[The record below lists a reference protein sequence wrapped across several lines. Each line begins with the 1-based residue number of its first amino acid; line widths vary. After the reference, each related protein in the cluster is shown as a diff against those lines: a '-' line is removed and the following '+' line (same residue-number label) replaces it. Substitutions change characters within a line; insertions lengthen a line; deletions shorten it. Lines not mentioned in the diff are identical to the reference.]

1 MVHEERRM
9 VISTTDSLRALFEN
23 IKSLG
28 FFGRLFG
35 WNRIRIINSAAINEF
50 NTLNNE
56 LNSVYDQ
63 NRQLQ
68 NQVRTVI
75 QDLDH
80 QKSLLSDLRA
90 DHEAL
95 KNINMTTSQALRSR
109 EVDIGSLKESDIK
122 NSKRITDLDKE
133 INLKNFEIQNLIQ
146 EKIEKE
152 RNLSAFREADQQK
165 QEHYEHKITE
175 LNALKKQLDDDRI
188 RLQEEKEENVRIQ
201 FEKTRATWK
210 NHEDNVEEFI
220 RGICSRHQIEYI
232 DKEHVPFKGS
242 PDNTLKIADEYI
254 IFDAKSPLSDDLANF
269 PAYIRQQTEQ
279 LKKYVKENDVNKSLF
294 LVIPTNTIDSIDQF
308 YYNLADYVVHIVT
321 TDALEPVILGLKK
334 IEDYE
339 FAKQLSPEER
349 ENICRVIGKFAHAT
363 KRRIQIDSYFCSEFI
378 NILNSCSCLPDEIL
392 EKTRDFERSD
402 KMNPPLEKRAKVI
415 SPDQLKKDIYRI
427 KAEADGQEIDVV
439 VTGAV
444 MEKLPLYKTDDK
456 HFPVIEDPDKK
467 E

>member
-1 MVHEERRM
+1 M

-35 WNRIRIINSAAINEF
+35 WHRIRVMNSAAIIEY

-56 LNSVYDQ
+56 INALYEQ

-68 NQVRTVI
+68 NQLRTVI

-80 QKSLLSDLRA
+80 QKSLLSDVRTDCVL
-90 DHEAL
+90 L
-95 KNINMTTSQALRSR
+95 KGSTMNQSQVLRSR
-109 EVDIGSLKESDIK
+109 DVDLGALKESETK
-122 NSKRITDLDKE
+122 NMKRITDLDKE
-133 INLKNFEIQNLIQ
+133 IRLKNFEIQNLIQ
-146 EKIEKE
+146 EKIEQE
-152 RNLSAFREADQQK
+152 RKISAFREADQQK

-175 LNALKKQLDDDRI
+175 LNALKQQLDDDRI
-188 RLQEEKEENVRIQ
+188 RLQEAREEEVRIR
-201 FEKTRATWK
+201 FEKMRATWR
-210 NHEDNVEEFI
+210 NHEDTVEELI
-220 RGICSRHQIEYI
+220 RGICSRHQIQYI

-254 IFDAKSPLSDDLANF
+254 IFDAKSPLSDDPGNF

-279 LKKYVKENDVNKSLF
+279 LKKYVMEPGVNKSLF
-294 LVIPTNTIDSIDQF
+294 LVVPTNTIDSIDQY

-321 TDALEPVILGLKK
+321 ADALEPVILGLKK

-339 FAKQLSPEER
+339 FARQLSPEER

-363 KRRIQIDSYFCSEFI
+363 KRRIQIDSYFCGEFI
-378 NILNSCSCLPDEIL
+378 NILNNCNCLPDEIL
-392 EKTRDFERSD
+392 EKTKDFERSD
-402 KMNPPLEKRAKVI
+402 KMNPPLEKRAKLI
-415 SPDQLKKDIYRI
+415 SPDQLKKDVYRI
-427 KAEADGQEIDVV
+427 RSEADGQEIDVGA
-439 VTGAV
+439 TGTV
-444 MEKLPLYKTDDK
+444 METLPLYKTDDK
-456 HFPVIEDPDKK
+456 TIPLVEDPDKK

>member
-1 MVHEERRM
+1 M

-35 WNRIRIINSAAINEF
+35 WHRIRVMNSAAIIEY

-56 LNSVYDQ
+56 INALYDQ

-68 NQVRTVI
+68 NQLRTVI

-80 QKSLLSDLRA
+80 QKSLLSDVRT
-90 DHEAL
+90 DYEIL
-95 KNINMTTSQALRSR
+95 KNSSMDLSQVLRSR
-109 EVDIGSLKESDIK
+109 DVDLGALKDLKQRI
-122 NSKRITDLDKE
+122 SKRITDLDKE
-133 INLKNFEIQNLIQ
+133 INLKNFEIQNLIR
-146 EKIEKE
+146 EKIEQE
-152 RNLSAFREADQQK
+152 RKLSAFREADQQK

-188 RLQEEKEENVRIQ
+188 RLQEEREEEVRIR
-201 FEKTRATWK
+201 FEKMRATWK
-210 NHEDNVEEFI
+210 NHEDTVEELI
-220 RGICSRHQIEYI
+220 RGICSRHQIQYI

-254 IFDAKSPLSDDLANF
+254 IFDAKSPLSDDLGNF

-279 LKKYVKENDVNKSLF
+279 LKKYVKEPGVNKSLF
-294 LVIPTNTIDSIDQF
+294 LVVPTNTIDSIDQF

-321 TDALEPVILGLKK
+321 ADALEPVILGLKK

-363 KRRIQIDSYFCSEFI
+363 KRRIQIDSYFCGEFI
-378 NILNSCSCLPDEIL
+378 NILNNCNCLPDEIL
-392 EKTRDFERSD
+392 EKTKDFERSD
-402 KMNPPLEKRAKVI
+402 KMNPPLEKRAKLI
-415 SPDQLKKDIYRI
+415 SPDQ
-427 KAEADGQEIDVV
+427 
-439 VTGAV
+439 T
-444 MEKLPLYKTDDK
+444 EKGCLPY
-456 HFPVIEDPDKK
+456 HIRS
-467 E
+467 

>member
-1 MVHEERRM
+1 M

-35 WNRIRIINSAAINEF
+35 WHRIRVMNSAAIIEY

-56 LNSVYDQ
+56 INALYEQ

-68 NQVRTVI
+68 NQLRTVI

-80 QKSLLSDLRA
+80 QKSLVSDVRTDYEL
-90 DHEAL
+90 L
-95 KNINMTTSQALRSR
+95 KGSTMNQFQVLRSR
-109 EVDIGSLKESDIK
+109 DVDLGALKESETK
-122 NSKRITDLDKE
+122 NMKRITDLDKE
-133 INLKNFEIQNLIQ
+133 ISLKNFEIQNLIQ
-146 EKIEKE
+146 EKIEQE
-152 RNLSAFREADQQK
+152 RKISAFREADQQK

-175 LNALKKQLDDDRI
+175 LNALKQQLDDDRI
-188 RLQEEKEENVRIQ
+188 RLQEAREEEVRIR
-201 FEKTRATWK
+201 FEKMRATWR
-210 NHEDNVEEFI
+210 NHEDTVEELI
-220 RGICSRHQIEYI
+220 RGICSRHQIQYI

-254 IFDAKSPLSDDLANF
+254 IFDAKSPLSDDPGNF

-279 LKKYVKENDVNKSLF
+279 LKKYVMEPGVNKSLF
-294 LVIPTNTIDSIDQF
+294 LVVPTNTIDSIDQY

-321 TDALEPVILGLKK
+321 ADALEPVILGLKK

-339 FAKQLSPEER
+339 FARQLSPEER

-363 KRRIQIDSYFCSEFI
+363 KRRIQIDSYFCGEFI
-378 NILNSCSCLPDEIL
+378 NILNNCNCLPDEIL

-402 KMNPPLEKRAKVI
+402 KMNPPLEKRAKLI
-415 SPDQLKKDIYRI
+415 SPDQLKKDVHRI
-427 KAEADGQEIDVV
+427 TSEADGQEIDIGA
-439 VTGAV
+439 TGAV
-444 MEKLPLYKTDDK
+444 METLPLYKTGEK
-456 HFPVIEDPDKK
+456 TIPLIEDPDKK